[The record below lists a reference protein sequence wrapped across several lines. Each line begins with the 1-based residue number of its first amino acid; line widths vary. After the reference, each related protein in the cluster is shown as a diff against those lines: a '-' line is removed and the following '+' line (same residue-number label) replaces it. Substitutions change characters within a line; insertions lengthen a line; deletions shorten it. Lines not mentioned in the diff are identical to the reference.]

1 MRSLSLFAVAL
12 LGLSACQS
20 AERAT
25 DRAAEGAEDAADATV
40 DVARGAADAVEDA
53 AGAVFG
59 TVADVFDDDDSAY
72 AAAVVRPT
80 SAPGASAQGT
90 VSFRESDGG
99 LMVAISLSGLRPGPH
114 AIHVHENA
122 ACGPGEDGTPGGA
135 AGGHWDPLET
145 MDHGAPT
152 EDLDDKHLGDLGNFE
167 AEADG
172 TADMVVAISPFPTAE
187 YNVAEHAVMIHEG
200 RDDLETDPGGDAG
213 TRVGCGVIEARMP

>member
-12 LGLSACQS
+12 LGLTACQTTD
-20 AERAT
+20 RAT
-25 DRAAEGAEDAADATV
+25 DRAAEGVEDAADGTV

-59 TVADVFDDDDSAY
+59 AASDVFDDDDSAY

-99 LMVAISLSGLRPGPH
+99 IVLALSLSGLRPGPH
-114 AIHVHENA
+114 AVHVHQNP
-122 ACGPGEDGTPGGA
+122 ACGPGDDGTPGAA
-135 AGGHWDPLET
+135 AGGHWDPVNS

-152 EDLDDKHLGDLGNFE
+152 DELDDKHLGDFGNFDV
-167 AEADG
+167 EADG
-172 TADMVVAISPFPTAE
+172 TANVVVAVAPFPTAE
-187 YNVAEHAVMIHEG
+187 YSVAGHAVMIHQG
-200 RDDLETDPGGDAG
+200 RDDLESDPAGDAG